1 MIFERTFD
9 NLTDEDVK
17 LLNEYFDGCDYQS
30 SSYTFIANYIW
41 RNTHK
46 ITWQIIGDYLCIAG
60 LGTLETEEEE
70 YFMSF
75 PLSKTGFYD
84 VSSLR
89 ETILAA
95 RERFHAAGKEL
106 DISLIPG
113 HLAPL
118 LKEAFGDQLIMH
130 HDRDDDDY
138 IYLRKELVEL
148 KGRKYHQKKNHL
160 NFFLRNYDYSYEEIT
175 PETVPEVLDFLE
187 RINDEKLQELP
198 DEWKPILKLETKA
211 IEELLTFVGTGRI
224 LTGVIRIGGA
234 IEAVTIG
241 EYARTGRH
249 DTVLVHVEKA
259 VNAYRGL
266 YQAINNEFCRHLP
279 DDVILVNREE
289 DMGMENLR
297 QTKLSYKPFMMG
309 EKYSAALK

>member
-1 MIFERTFD
+1 MIFERDFD
-9 NLTDEDVK
+9 NLTDEEIG

-70 YFMSF
+70 YFMSL
-75 PLSKTGFYD
+75 PLSRTGSYD
-84 VSSLR
+84 GEGLKA
-89 ETILAA
+89 TILKA
-95 RERFHAAGKEL
+95 REKFREAGKEME
-106 DISLIPG
+106 ISLIPG
-113 HLAPL
+113 HMAPML
-118 LKEAFGDQLIMH
+118 EKIFGDQVELT

-138 IYLRKELVEL
+138 IYLRKDLVEL
-148 KGRKYHQKKNHL
+148 AGRKYHQKKNHL
-160 NFFLRNYDYSYEEIT
+160 NYFLRNYDYTYEEIT
-175 PETVPEVLDFLE
+175 REMVPEVLAFLE

-198 DEWKPILKLETKA
+198 DEWKHILELETRA
-211 IEELLTFVGTGRI
+211 IEELLTFVGTGRL
-224 LTGVIRIGGA
+224 LTGVIRINGQ

-241 EYARTGRH
+241 EYARTNRR
-249 DTVLVHVEKA
+249 DAVLVHVEKA
-259 VNAYRGL
+259 VSSIRGL

-279 DDVILVNREE
+279 EDVIFVNREE

-309 EKYSAALK
+309 EKFSAVLR